1 MKAVITSCCQI
12 WDAIDDGTIYSCPSL
27 LSSFI
32 VISYADLKKYKFH
45 YWFAFPALHSDPS
58 WVPLKDRNAKTRLKS
73 ADARGTATELPST
86 ENSTLAESVQEWAR
100 GVDSRQRG
108 FFLAQRIRAHEDHAV
123 SWKIAPLSSY
133 EDGFFK
139 GAKFE
144 DCFTC
149 FADPSNYEESPGWM
163 LRNLLVLVKRRW
175 RLTKVQILRYCHGLS
190 QRDRGRSIAI
200 TLGMKESPLVESPAN
215 DNEMPKVTGWERNPA
230 GKLAGRV
237 VDLTEYLDP
246 KRYSGIKTNV
256 FEQTLILLLLQR
268 LADQSV
274 DLNLKLMKWRI
285 SPNLDLEKIKDT
297 KCLLLGAGTLGSYVA
312 RNLMV

>member
-1 MKAVITSCCQI
+1 MWYQI

-32 VISYADLKKYKFH
+32 IVSYADLKKYKFH

-58 WVPLKDRNAKTRLKS
+58 WTPLGDRNAKTGLKP
-73 ADARGTATELPST
+73 AEARGTATELPST

-108 FFLAQRIRAHEDHAV
+108 FFLAQRIRTHEDYPIAW
-123 SWKIAPLSSY
+123 SIAPLSSY
-133 EDGFFK
+133 EDGFFG

-144 DCFTC
+144 DCFIC

-163 LRNLLVLVKRRW
+163 LRNLLILVKRRW
-175 RLTKVQILRYCHGLS
+175 GLTKVQILRYRHGSS
-190 QRDRGRSIAI
+190 QRDRGRSIVI
-200 TLGMKESPLVESPAN
+200 TLGIKESSQAETPAN

-230 GKLAGRV
+230 GKLAGRI

-246 KRYSGIKTNV
+246 KRYSDNRTNV
-256 FEQTLILLLLQR
+256 FVQMLIPLLLRR

>member
-1 MKAVITSCCQI
+1 M
-12 WDAIDDGTIYSCPSL
+12 G
-27 LSSFI
+27 
-32 VISYADLKKYKFH
+32 
-45 YWFAFPALHSDPS
+45 
-58 WVPLKDRNAKTRLKS
+58 DRNAKTGLKP
-73 ADARGTATELPST
+73 AEARGTATELPST

-108 FFLAQRIRAHEDHAV
+108 FFLAQRIRTHEDYPIAW
-123 SWKIAPLSSY
+123 SIAPLSSY
-133 EDGFFK
+133 EDGFFG

-144 DCFTC
+144 DCFIC

-163 LRNLLVLVKRRW
+163 LRNLLILVKRRW
-175 RLTKVQILRYCHGLS
+175 GLTKVQILRYRHGSS
-190 QRDRGRSIAI
+190 QRDRGRSIVI
-200 TLGMKESPLVESPAN
+200 TLGIKESSQAETPAN

-230 GKLAGRV
+230 GKLAGRI

-246 KRYSGIKTNV
+246 KRYSDNRTNV
-256 FEQTLILLLLQR
+256 FVQMLIPLLLRR

>member
-1 MKAVITSCCQI
+1 
-12 WDAIDDGTIYSCPSL
+12 
-27 LSSFI
+27 
-32 VISYADLKKYKFH
+32 
-45 YWFAFPALHSDPS
+45 
-58 WVPLKDRNAKTRLKS
+58 LKDRNAKTRLKS

-108 FFLAQRIRAHEDHAV
+108 FFLAQRIRAHEDHPV
-123 SWKIAPLSSY
+123 SWRIAPLSSY

-139 GAKFE
+139 GANFE

-163 LRNLLVLVKRRW
+163 LRNLLILVKRRW
-175 RLTKVQILRYCHGLS
+175 RLTKAQILRYRHGSS

-200 TLGMKESPLVESPAN
+200 TLGTKESPLVESPAN

-237 VDLTEYLDP
+237 VDLTDYLDP